1 MRRFLGF
8 VRKEVLHVAR
18 DRRTL
23 LILFG
28 IPVVQ
33 LILFGFAIRNE
44 VDDIAVGIVD
54 LSNDFATQEIT
65 HRLTSSGYFNLVSF
79 SSTDADLE
87 DAFRRGE
94 IKEALVFEPRF
105 AERLFADGTAHVQVV
120 ADATNPNVAS
130 TVLAYTNA
138 VVASYQRE
146 VLAERGQAI
155 RGGSPMVTTEV
166 RMRFNPEL
174 KSVYLFVPGLIAL
187 VLMLV
192 CALMTSITITREKE
206 LGTMEV
212 LLVSPLR
219 PHQIIV
225 GKVLPYL
232 ALSMA
237 IVVAILALAWFV
249 FRVPIRGSLVLLLC
263 ECGLFTACALGLGIL
278 ISTKANTQQTATM
291 VSLSG
296 LLLPTVILSGFI
308 FPIASMPTPLQWI
321 SHIVP
326 AKWFLIIIR
335 AIMIKGAGFEFVW
348 KETLVLAG
356 MTLVLLGAS
365 VRNFKD
371 TLDD

>member
-1 MRRFLGF
+1 MNRFRGF
-8 VRKEVLHVAR
+8 VKKEFLHVVR

-33 LILFGFAIRNE
+33 LVLFGFAIRNE

-54 LSNDFATQEIT
+54 LSNDFATHEIAN
-65 HRLTSSGYFNLVSF
+65 RLSSSGHFNLVEF
-79 SSTDADLE
+79 ASTDVGLE
-87 DAFRRGE
+87 EAFRRGR
-94 IKEALVFEPRF
+94 IKEAVIFEPRF
-105 AERLFADGTAHVQVV
+105 AERLFADGTAHVQVI

-130 TVLAYTNA
+130 TVLAYTTA
-138 VVASYQRE
+138 VIARYQRE
-146 VLAERGQAI
+146 LGAGMEETPVIA
-155 RGGSPMVTTEV
+155 SEV

-219 PHQIIV
+219 PRQIIV

-232 ALSMA
+232 GLSMA
-237 IVVAILALAWFV
+237 IVVVILGLANMV
-249 FRVPIRGSLVLLLC
+249 FGVPIRGSVLLLLA
-263 ECGLFTACALGLGIL
+263 ECALFTACALGLGIL

-291 VSLSG
+291 VSLAG

-308 FPIASMPTPLQWI
+308 FPIASMPTPMQWV

-335 AIMIKGAGFEFVW
+335 SIMVKGAGFEFIW
-348 KETLVLAG
+348 KETAILTG
-356 MTLVLLGAS
+356 MTMFLLAAS

-371 TLDD
+371 RLEG